1 MFTDNLN
8 LPISSERLSQSD
20 QILILAGLSWEDYEQ
35 LISQDSNYLISY
47 FKNNIIIVSPTRN
60 HERLAEIIHD
70 LINAYCRKYSVKY
83 WALGSED
90 IRKKPVVGKQPDKS
104 YYFETFKEADTP
116 DLAIEI
122 NYTSGSIADLEKY
135 KTLKVREVWFW
146 EKNQLNFYWL
156 KNDRYLLIAKSKA
169 LKKISS
175 TLLTQFVNR
184 SLTSED
190 NLTIQN
196 QFFAQLSIRS

>member
-8 LPISSERLSQSD
+8 LPISRDRLTQSD
-20 QILILAGLSWEDYEQ
+20 QILILPGLTWEDYEQ

-47 FKNNIIIVSPTRN
+47 FKNKIIIVSPTRN

-90 IRKKPVVGKQPDKS
+90 IKKEPVVGKQPDKS
-104 YYFETFKEADTP
+104 YCFETLKDSDTR
-116 DLAIEI
+116 DLAIEV

-135 KTLKVREVWFW
+135 KALEVREVWFW
-146 EKNQLNFYWL
+146 EKNQINFYWL
-156 KNDRYLLIAKSKA
+156 EDDNYLLISKSKT
-169 LKKISS
+169 LNKISS
-175 TLLTQFVNR
+175 ALLTQFVNR

-190 NLTIQN
+190 NLTIQT
-196 QFFAQLSIRS
+196 QFFDQL